1 MQINKTKENDCL
13 TIALEGR
20 LDTLTAPQLDA
31 ELQGAYEGVKS
42 LVFDFAQLAYI
53 SSAGLRILLTAQKA
67 MNKQGTMVIKN
78 AGPEIREIFDVTG
91 FSDILTLE

>member
-42 LVFDFAQLAYI
+42 LVFDFAQLA
-53 SSAGLRILLTAQKA
+53 
-67 MNKQGTMVIKN
+67 
-78 AGPEIREIFDVTG
+78 
-91 FSDILTLE
+91 